1 MCKVICIQN
10 KQTAMFFTI
19 AVTGLYWRWCR
30 HWLTTFPSLSCSFPT
45 SAVQVRSWWVF
56 SCFAS
61 QIIRCSSDPS
71 SCFKSEN
78 DWWDAPP
85 PRPRGPRPP
94 PWPLSGLVFC
104 NMVLHLEGRSGLVH
118 AVLDMDV
125 TRFCCVGVL
134 LPSHHSCSL
143 PRQVSIRGNSLR
155 FLTCLGLMIYELR
168 AETIIVLYFFSFHPS
183 YVS

>member
-85 PRPRGPRPP
+85 PGPEAHAHHPDP
-94 PWPLSGLVFC
+94 YLVLFSAIWFYIWKEDQGWCTQFWIWMWPDFVALVCCCQATTVAHF
-104 NMVLHLEGRSGLVH
+104 LDKYPLE
-118 AVLDMDV
+118 
-125 TRFCCVGVL
+125 
-134 LPSHHSCSL
+134 
-143 PRQVSIRGNSLR
+143 
-155 FLTCLGLMIYELR
+155 
-168 AETIIVLYFFSFHPS
+168 ETASDSWHVW
-183 YVS
+183 V

>member
-85 PRPRGPRPP
+85 PAPRPTPTTLTLIWSCFLQYGSTSGRKIRAGARSSGYGCDQILLRWCVAAKP
-94 PWPLSGLVFC
+94 PQ
-104 NMVLHLEGRSGLVH
+104 
-118 AVLDMDV
+118 
-125 TRFCCVGVL
+125 L
-134 LPSHHSCSL
+134 LTSST
-143 PRQVSIRGNSLR
+143 SI
-155 FLTCLGLMIYELR
+155 
-168 AETIIVLYFFSFHPS
+168 H
-183 YVS
+183 